1 MAPRTRRR
9 RRSQGDGPGGN
20 GLASSL
26 LSHVTDL
33 VAENKQLTQENREL
47 RAIVDR
53 VSSAV
58 KGVASRRQSAGGET
72 GSSAGGRVRQ
82 RRTRRKITD
91 PETLERRRAALAKAR
106 KVLADRRAASKAS

>member
-1 MAPRTRRR
+1 M
-9 RRSQGDGPGGN
+9 
-20 GLASSL
+20 ASSL
-26 LSHVTDL
+26 LSQVSGL

-53 VSSAV
+53 VSQAV
-58 KGVASRRQSAGGET
+58 KGASGRRQKGSAET
-72 GSSAGGRVRQ
+72 ASGTGRPVGRP

-91 PETLERRRAALAKAR
+91 PATLERRRAALAKAR

>member
-9 RRSQGDGPGGN
+9 RGGQGDGSASN

-26 LSHVTDL
+26 LSQVTDL

-53 VSSAV
+53 VSQAV
-58 KGVASRRQSAGGET
+58 KAASSRRKSAAEA
-72 GSSAGGRVRQ
+72 GSSTGGQVRV

-91 PETLERRRAALAKAR
+91 PATLERRRAALAKAR

>member
-9 RRSQGDGPGGN
+9 RRGQGDSAN

-26 LSHVTDL
+26 LSQVTDL

-53 VSSAV
+53 VSQAV
-58 KGVASRRQSAGGET
+58 KGASSRRKSAAAEA
-72 GSSAGGRVRQ
+72 GSSTGGQVRQ

-91 PETLERRRAALAKAR
+91 PATLERRRAALAKAR

>member
-9 RRSQGDGPGGN
+9 RRGQGDSAN

-26 LSHVTDL
+26 LSQVTDL
-33 VAENKQLTQENREL
+33 VAENKQLTEENREL

-53 VSSAV
+53 VSQAV
-58 KGVASRRQSAGGET
+58 KGVSSRRQSTGGGT
-72 GSSAGGRVRQ
+72 SAGSGEPVRK

-91 PETLERRRAALAKAR
+91 PATLERRRAALAKAR

>member
-9 RRSQGDGPGGN
+9 RGQGDGSGN

-26 LSHVTDL
+26 LGQVTDL

-53 VSSAV
+53 VSQAV
-58 KGVASRRQSAGGET
+58 KGRSSRRLSAAGG
-72 GSSAGGRVRQ
+72 GSEAGPTRQ

-91 PETLERRRAALAKAR
+91 PATLERRRAALAKAR
-106 KVLADRRAASKAS
+106 KVLADRRAARKAS